1 MARLRMQCRERWLIS
16 VTLLYECTLLQEGS
30 HNGDAD
36 GIAAIR
42 CRGEADA
49 AAEEAAA
56 GDADDP
62 M

>member
-1 MARLRMQCRERWLIS
+1 MQCRELWLIS
-16 VTLLYECTLLQEGS
+16 VTLLYECTLLQERS

-42 CRGEADA
+42 CRGGADA
-49 AAEEAAA
+49 ACEEVVV